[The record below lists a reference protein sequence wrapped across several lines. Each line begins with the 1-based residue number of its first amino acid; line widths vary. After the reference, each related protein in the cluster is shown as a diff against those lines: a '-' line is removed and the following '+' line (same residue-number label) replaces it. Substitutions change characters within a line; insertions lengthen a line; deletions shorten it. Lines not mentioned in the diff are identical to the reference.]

1 MAINTEK
8 NTYTLL
14 FAIGLVVIVGTLLAA
29 IDASLKDKI
38 RVNKTIEK
46 QQNILYAIGIN
57 ENEGNSVSFIAAE
70 KAEEEFNKYI
80 TKQVY
85 IQGND
90 VVEDDKAYLI
100 DVKKEKALAK
110 DPDHKRKLP
119 LFIAEKDGR
128 NLYVAPIRGKGLWD
142 AIWAYVSIDE
152 DMIIRGI
159 YFDHKAETPGLGAN
173 IKQRF
178 FMDDFIGESLLDN
191 EGNFKG
197 VTVSKTN
204 LDPKNEDK
212 YDNEVDAIAIASTSL
227 SYLSSFFGSRLVL
240 ETVTPLKFPSLSN
253 RDSPI
258 KSSIKNLCL
267 ILAPRPG
274 VSAL

>member
-14 FAIGLVVIVGTLLAA
+14 FAVGLVVVVGTLLAA
-29 IDASLKDKI
+29 IDSSLKDKI
-38 RVNKTIEK
+38 RINKILEK

-57 ENEGNSVSFIAAE
+57 ENEGNSVNFIAAE
-70 KAEEEFNKYI
+70 KAEEEFNKYV
-80 TKQVY
+80 TKQIY
-85 IQGND
+85 IQGD
-90 VVEDDKAYLI
+90 EVIEDDKAYLI
-100 DVKKEKALAK
+100 DVKKQKALAK
-110 DPDHKRKLP
+110 DPSYMRKLP

-142 AIWAYVSIDE
+142 AIWAYVSVDE
-152 DMIIRGI
+152 DMVIRGI

-178 FMDDFIGESLLDN
+178 FMDDFIGESLLDSQ
-191 EGNFKG
+191 GNFKG

-212 YDNEVDAIAIASTSL
+212 YDNEVDAIAGSTITGDGVTAMIRSDLSL
-227 SYLSSFFGSRLVL
+227 YQPYFN
-240 ETVTPLKFPSLSN
+240 SLN
-253 RDSPI
+253 
-258 KSSIKNLCL
+258 N
-267 ILAPRPG
+267 
-274 VSAL
+274 

>member
-14 FAIGLVVIVGTLLAA
+14 FAVGLVVIVGTLLAA
-29 IDASLKDKI
+29 IDSSLKDKI
-38 RVNKTIEK
+38 RINEILEK

-57 ENEGNSVSFIAAE
+57 ENEGNNVSFIAAE

-80 TKQVY
+80 TKQIY
-85 IQGND
+85 IQGD
-90 VVEDDKAYLI
+90 EVVEDNKAYLI
-100 DVKKEKALAK
+100 DVKKQKTLAK
-110 DPDHKRKLP
+110 DPSHKRKLP
-119 LFIAEKDGR
+119 LFLAQKDGR

-142 AIWAYVSIDE
+142 AIWAYVSVDE
-152 DMIIRGI
+152 DMVIRGI

-178 FMDDFIGESLLDN
+178 FMDDFIGESLLDSQ
-191 EGNFKG
+191 GNFKG

-212 YDNEVDAIAIASTSL
+212 YDNEVDAIAGSTITGDGVTAMIRSDLSL
-227 SYLSSFFGSRLVL
+227 YQPYFN
-240 ETVTPLKFPSLSN
+240 SLN
-253 RDSPI
+253 
-258 KSSIKNLCL
+258 N
-267 ILAPRPG
+267 
-274 VSAL
+274 

>member
-14 FAIGLVVIVGTLLAA
+14 FAIGLVVVVGTLLAA
-29 IDASLKDKI
+29 IDSSLKDKI
-38 RVNKTIEK
+38 RINKILEK

-57 ENEGNSVSFIAAE
+57 ENEGNSVNFIAAD
-70 KAEEEFNKYI
+70 KAEDEFNKYV
-80 TKQVY
+80 TKQIY
-85 IQGND
+85 IQGD
-90 VVEDDKAYLI
+90 EVIEDDKAYLI
-100 DVKKEKALAK
+100 DVKKQKALAK
-110 DPDHKRKLP
+110 DPSYMRKLP

-142 AIWAYVSIDE
+142 AIWAYVSVDE
-152 DMIIRGI
+152 DMVIRGI

-178 FMDDFIGESLLDN
+178 FMDDFIGESLLDSQ
-191 EGNFKG
+191 GNFKG

-212 YDNEVDAIAIASTSL
+212 YDNEVDAIAGSTITGDGVTAMIRSDLSL
-227 SYLSSFFGSRLVL
+227 YQPYFN
-240 ETVTPLKFPSLSN
+240 SLN
-253 RDSPI
+253 
-258 KSSIKNLCL
+258 N
-267 ILAPRPG
+267 
-274 VSAL
+274 

>member
-14 FAIGLVVIVGTLLAA
+14 FAVGLVVVVGTLLAA
-29 IDASLKDKI
+29 IDSSLKDKI
-38 RVNKTIEK
+38 RINEILEK

-57 ENEGNSVSFIAAE
+57 ENEGNNVSFIAAE

-80 TKQVY
+80 TKQIY
-85 IQGND
+85 IQGNE
-90 VVEDDKAYLI
+90 VIEDNKAYLI
-100 DVKKEKALAK
+100 DVKKQKTLAK
-110 DPDHKRKLP
+110 DPSHKRKLP
-119 LFIAEKDGR
+119 LFLAQKDGR

-142 AIWAYVSIDE
+142 AIWAYVSVDE
-152 DMIIRGI
+152 NMVIRGI

-178 FMDDFIGESLLDN
+178 FMDDFIGESLLDSQ
-191 EGNFKG
+191 GNFKG

-212 YDNEVDAIAIASTSL
+212 YDNEVDAIAGSTITGDGVTAMIRSDLSL
-227 SYLSSFFGSRLVL
+227 YQSYFN
-240 ETVTPLKFPSLSN
+240 SLN
-253 RDSPI
+253 
-258 KSSIKNLCL
+258 NN
-267 ILAPRPG
+267 
-274 VSAL
+274 

>member
-38 RVNKTIEK
+38 RVNKTLEK

-85 IQGND
+85 IEGND

-110 DPDHKRKLP
+110 DPDYKRKLP

-152 DMIIRGI
+152 DMVIRGI

-212 YDNEVDAIAIASTSL
+212 YDNEVDAIAGSTITGDGVTAMIRSDLSL
-227 SYLSSFFGSRLVL
+227 YQPYFN
-240 ETVTPLKFPSLSN
+240 SLN
-253 RDSPI
+253 
-258 KSSIKNLCL
+258 NN
-267 ILAPRPG
+267 
-274 VSAL
+274 

>member
-14 FAIGLVVIVGTLLAA
+14 FAVGLVVVVGTLLAA
-29 IDASLKDKI
+29 IDSSLKDKI
-38 RVNKTIEK
+38 RINKILEK

-57 ENEGNSVSFIAAE
+57 ENEGNSVNFIAAD
-70 KAEEEFNKYI
+70 KAEEEFNKYV
-80 TKQVY
+80 TKQIY
-85 IQGND
+85 IQGGE
-90 VVEDDKAYLI
+90 VIEDDKAYLI
-100 DVKKEKALAK
+100 DVKKQKALAK
-110 DPDHKRKLP
+110 DPSYMRKLP

-142 AIWAYVSIDE
+142 AIWAYVSVDE
-152 DMIIRGI
+152 DMVIRGI

-178 FMDDFIGESLLDN
+178 FMDDFIGESLLDSQ
-191 EGNFKG
+191 GNFKG

-212 YDNEVDAIAIASTSL
+212 YDNEVDAIAGSTITGDGVTAMIRSDLSL
-227 SYLSSFFGSRLVL
+227 YQLYFN
-240 ETVTPLKFPSLSN
+240 SLN
-253 RDSPI
+253 
-258 KSSIKNLCL
+258 N
-267 ILAPRPG
+267 
-274 VSAL
+274 

>member
-14 FAIGLVVIVGTLLAA
+14 FAVGLVVIVGTLLAA
-29 IDASLKDKI
+29 IDSSLKDKI
-38 RVNKTIEK
+38 RINKILEK

-57 ENEGNSVSFIAAE
+57 ENEGNNVSFIAAE

-80 TKQVY
+80 TKQIY
-85 IQGND
+85 IQGD
-90 VVEDDKAYLI
+90 EIIEDNKAYLI
-100 DVKKEKALAK
+100 DVKKQKALAK
-110 DPDHKRKLP
+110 DSSHERKLP
-119 LFIAEKDGR
+119 LFIAQKDGR

-142 AIWAYVSIDE
+142 AIWAYVSVDE
-152 DMIIRGI
+152 DMVIRGI

-178 FMDDFIGESLLDN
+178 FMDDFIGESLLDYQ
-191 EGNFKG
+191 GNFKG

-212 YDNEVDAIAIASTSL
+212 YDNEVDAIAGSTITGDGVTAMIRSDLSL
-227 SYLSSFFGSRLVL
+227 YQPYFN
-240 ETVTPLKFPSLSN
+240 SLN
-253 RDSPI
+253 
-258 KSSIKNLCL
+258 NN
-267 ILAPRPG
+267 
-274 VSAL
+274 

>member
-14 FAIGLVVIVGTLLAA
+14 FAVGLVVIVGTLLAA
-29 IDASLKDKI
+29 IDSSLKDKI
-38 RVNKTIEK
+38 RINEILEK

-57 ENEGNSVSFIAAE
+57 ENEGNNVSFIAAE

-80 TKQVY
+80 TKQIY
-85 IQGND
+85 IQGD
-90 VVEDDKAYLI
+90 EVIEDNKAYLI
-100 DVKKEKALAK
+100 DVKKQKTLAK
-110 DPDHKRKLP
+110 DPSHKRKLP
-119 LFIAEKDGR
+119 LFLAQKDGR

-142 AIWAYVSIDE
+142 AIWAYVSVDE
-152 DMIIRGI
+152 DMVIRGI

-178 FMDDFIGESLLDN
+178 FMDDFIGESLLDSQ
-191 EGNFKG
+191 GNFKG

-212 YDNEVDAIAIASTSL
+212 YDNEVDAIAGSTITGDGVTAMIRSDLSL
-227 SYLSSFFGSRLVL
+227 YQPYFN
-240 ETVTPLKFPSLSN
+240 SLN
-253 RDSPI
+253 
-258 KSSIKNLCL
+258 NN
-267 ILAPRPG
+267 
-274 VSAL
+274 

>member
-14 FAIGLVVIVGTLLAA
+14 FAVGLVIIVGTLLAA
-29 IDASLKDKI
+29 IDSSLKDKI
-38 RVNKTIEK
+38 RINKILEK

-57 ENEGNSVSFIAAE
+57 ENEGNSVKFIAAD
-70 KAEEEFNKYI
+70 KAEQEFNKYV
-80 TKQVY
+80 TKQIY
-85 IQGND
+85 IQGD
-90 VVEDDKAYLI
+90 EVIEDDKAYLI
-100 DVKKEKALAK
+100 DVKKQKALAK
-110 DPDHKRKLP
+110 DRTYKRKLP

-142 AIWAYVSIDE
+142 AIWAYVSVDE
-152 DMIIRGI
+152 DMVIRGI

-178 FMDDFIGESLLDN
+178 FMDDFIGESLLDSQ
-191 EGNFKG
+191 GSFKG

-212 YDNEVDAIAIASTSL
+212 YDNEVDAIAGSTITGDGVTAMIRSDLSL
-227 SYLSSFFGSRLVL
+227 YQPYFN
-240 ETVTPLKFPSLSN
+240 SLN
-253 RDSPI
+253 
-258 KSSIKNLCL
+258 N
-267 ILAPRPG
+267 
-274 VSAL
+274 

>member
-14 FAIGLVVIVGTLLAA
+14 FAVGLVIVVGTLLAA
-29 IDASLKDKI
+29 IDSSLKDKI
-38 RVNKTIEK
+38 RINKILEK

-57 ENEGNSVSFIAAE
+57 ENEGNSVNFIAAD
-70 KAEEEFNKYI
+70 KAEEEFNKYV
-80 TKQVY
+80 TKQIY
-85 IQGND
+85 IQGD
-90 VVEDDKAYLI
+90 EVIEDDKAYLI
-100 DVKKEKALAK
+100 DVKKQKALAK
-110 DPDHKRKLP
+110 DPSYMRKLP

-142 AIWAYVSIDE
+142 AIWAYVSVDE
-152 DMIIRGI
+152 DMVIRGI

-178 FMDDFIGESLLDN
+178 FMDDFIGESLLDSQ
-191 EGNFKG
+191 GNFKG

-212 YDNEVDAIAIASTSL
+212 YDNEVDAIAGSTITGDGVTAMIRSDLSL
-227 SYLSSFFGSRLVL
+227 YQPYFN
-240 ETVTPLKFPSLSN
+240 SLN
-253 RDSPI
+253 
-258 KSSIKNLCL
+258 N
-267 ILAPRPG
+267 
-274 VSAL
+274 

>member
-14 FAIGLVVIVGTLLAA
+14 FAVGLVVVVGTLLAA
-29 IDASLKDKI
+29 IDSSLKDKI
-38 RVNKTIEK
+38 RINKILEK

-57 ENEGNSVSFIAAE
+57 ENEGNSVNFIAAD
-70 KAEEEFNKYI
+70 KAEQEFNKYV
-80 TKQVY
+80 TKQIY
-85 IQGND
+85 IQGD
-90 VVEDDKAYLI
+90 EVIEDDKAYLI
-100 DVKKEKALAK
+100 DVKKQKALAK
-110 DPDHKRKLP
+110 DPSYMRKLP

-142 AIWAYVSIDE
+142 AIWAYVSVDE
-152 DMIIRGI
+152 DMVIRGI

-178 FMDDFIGESLLDN
+178 FMDDFIGESLLDFQ
-191 EGNFKG
+191 GNFKG

-212 YDNEVDAIAIASTSL
+212 YDNEVDAIAGSTITGDGVTAMIRSDLSL
-227 SYLSSFFGSRLVL
+227 YQPYFN
-240 ETVTPLKFPSLSN
+240 SLN
-253 RDSPI
+253 
-258 KSSIKNLCL
+258 N
-267 ILAPRPG
+267 
-274 VSAL
+274 